1 MSWSELRIL
10 KDDMEREN
18 LRKQTSDTL
27 PLDSTPSI
35 IESNSSSNRFADKQ
49 HRRKLLGKLSKDM
62 DYLESLIGSVKIFDN
77 ESIGNRSLM
86 SFDTSRRSSL
96 VKKERKTVKN
106 YGVGVRRE
114 AQDAILFLKRRQ
126 EFWSQLKPMYCNNP

>member
-35 IESNSSSNRFADKQ
+35 IESNSSANRFADKQ
-49 HRRKLLGKLSKDM
+49 QRRKLLGKLSKDM